1 MKSCVFFGHAKYD
14 YVPYKE
20 RIKDSIIELIE
31 KYDVEQFYSGGR
43 GAFDGIC
50 ARTVA
55 ALKTRYPHIK
65 NTLFLSYIP
74 KVGEGQSLPEYFDD
88 SVYLLESYVPPR
100 YAIIRSNE
108 CAILKADFVLSGV
121 RYSWG
126 GAAKAVE
133 FAQRKGKGIFSVI

>member
-14 YVPYKE
+14 YEPYKD
-20 RIKDSIIELIE
+20 RIKDSIVELIV
-31 KYDVEQFYSGGR
+31 KFDVGQFYSGGR

-55 ALKTRYPHIK
+55 ELKESYPHIK
-65 NTLFLSYIP
+65 NTLFLSYMP
-74 KVGEGQSLPEYFDD
+74 KEAEAFYMPEYFDD
-88 SVYLLESYVPPR
+88 SVYFLEAYVPPR

-108 CAILKADFVLSGV
+108 CATLKADFVLSGV

-133 FAQRKGKGIFSVI
+133 FARRKGKMVVSVI